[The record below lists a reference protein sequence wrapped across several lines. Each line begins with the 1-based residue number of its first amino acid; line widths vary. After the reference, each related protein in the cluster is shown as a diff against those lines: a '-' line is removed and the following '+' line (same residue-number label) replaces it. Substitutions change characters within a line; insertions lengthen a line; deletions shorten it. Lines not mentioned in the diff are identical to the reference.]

1 MIEVAPSV
9 APARPAGAGT
19 PDASRAGV
27 HVRLRARVRALASL
41 AARALVVLLA
51 AGLVAHALWHRALI
65 DEGRFTIPGD
75 AYAVVDH
82 TGATLRRQRGA
93 GRADEQVDRRW
104 VALEHVDRDV
114 VDAVIAVED
123 QRFREHGGVDLLAS
137 VRALGQDLVPG
148 GRRSGAST
156 ITQQLVKLVYGRE
169 RGWLLGPAS
178 KALEILRAVEL
189 EARMTK
195 DEILEQY
202 LNRLPY
208 GNGVEGIERA
218 AEAYFGRGADE
229 LSLGEAALLA
239 GLPQAPSRLDPRRHL
254 ERAIRRRDHVL
265 GRMLALGLRT
275 PEEIRLARAERPAIR
290 RESPRSYRAP
300 RFADAVVARV
310 RRGEIVP
317 EDGVVTTTLDL
328 ALQGEAEE
336 ILAAT
341 VARFDGRG
349 ASNGAAVVVAHATG
363 EIRAYVG
370 AARTAG
376 EGGALDLLRARRQPG
391 STLKP
396 FVYALW
402 FERGNGPASIVDDLR
417 APMTGHAGA
426 LYSADNYDGTER
438 GPVSARLALAS
449 SLNLAALDVARRLG
463 QDRLVGGLAAFG
475 LAADRDAAELG
486 AAAVLGGADVTPL
499 ELAEAYVAIARGGER
514 VPLLLTPLAGRP
526 LEPRRVISREAALL
540 VRDVLSDRD
549 ARRSGFG
556 ADLAELAGR
565 ADVALKTGTSQGWR
579 DAWAAALDDDFMVV
593 VWLGDPSGDP
603 MERVSGF
610 EAAAPAAMR
619 ILGAARMRRD
629 ELVSADAVA
638 SGNAEGSSPDLAS
651 TLGPGA
657 LVHAHVCA
665 HTGLRPGPRC
675 THVVDEAFARG
686 RVPTRACDQHAEDG
700 ALLLDERYAS
710 WVEASAPLGIRL
722 RGAQAGALEVAPRV
736 THPAEGAVLVAPPGA
751 HPRIPLRAAVGALAR
766 SDARFEVDG
775 HPVEG
780 AGWPLEPGSHTVV
793 AIVGGRRSPPSRFE
807 VRTR

>member
-1 MIEVAPSV
+1 VIEVAPRV
-9 APARPAGAGT
+9 ARGEPAAERASDEARVPFRAKLGA
-19 PDASRAGV
+19 
-27 HVRLRARVRALASL
+27 RARAVSWLF
-41 AARALVVLLA
+41 ARALLVALA
-51 AGLVAHALWHRALI
+51 AGLAAHAAFHRRLI
-65 DEGRFTIPGD
+65 DETRFTIPGD
-75 AYAVVDH
+75 AFSVVDH

-93 GRADEQVDRRW
+93 GRAGELVDRRW
-104 VALEHVDRDV
+104 VSLDRVDRDV

-123 QRFREHGGVDLLAS
+123 QRFREHAGVDLLATA
-137 VRALGQDLVPG
+137 RALGQDLVPG

-169 RGWLLGPAS
+169 RGWLSGAAS
-178 KALEILRAVEL
+178 KGLEILRAIEL
-189 EARMTK
+189 EERMSK

-300 RFADAVVARV
+300 RFADQVVARV
-310 RRGEIVP
+310 RRGELVP
-317 EDGVVTTTLDL
+317 DAGAVETSLDL

-336 ILAAT
+336 ILAAS

-349 ASNGAAVVVAHATG
+349 ASNGAAVVVVHATG

-370 AARTAG
+370 AARPDG

-396 FVYALW
+396 FVYALF
-402 FERGNGPASIVDDLR
+402 FERGNGPATVVDDLR

-426 LYSADNYDGTER
+426 LYSAENYDGTER
-438 GPVSARLALAS
+438 GPVSARVALAS

-463 QDRLVGGLAAFG
+463 QDRLVGGLASLG

-486 AAAVLGGADVTPL
+486 AAAVLGGADVAPL
-499 ELAEAYVAIARGGER
+499 ELAEAYAALARGGER

-526 LEPRRVISREAALL
+526 LEPRRVLSREAALL
-540 VRDVLSDRD
+540 VRDVLSDRA

-579 DAWAAALDDDFMVV
+579 DAWAAVFDDDFTVV

-610 EAAAPAAMR
+610 EAAAPAAMH

-638 SGNAEGSSPDLAS
+638 PPTGPANGEGATQGRDVI
-651 TLGPGA
+651 
-657 LVHAHVCA
+657 VHAHVCSQ
-665 HTGLRPGPRC
+665 TGLRPGPRC
-675 THVVDEAFARG
+675 THVVDEVFARG
-686 RVPTRACDQHAEDG
+686 HVPSRTCDQHAEDG
-700 ALLLDERYAS
+700 ALLLGERYAS
-710 WVEASAPLGIRL
+710 WVEANAPLGARL
-722 RGAQAGALEVAPRV
+722 RGATASAGELAPRV

-751 HPRIPLRAAVGALAR
+751 HPRIPLRAAIGALAR
-766 SDARFEVDG
+766 SDARFEIDG
-775 HPVEG
+775 VALEEAAWALAPG
-780 AGWPLEPGSHTVV
+780 AHTVV
-793 AIVGGRRSPPSRFE
+793 AIVAGRRSGPSRFE